1 MEEKE
6 SSEPRKHLDNCLLQ
20 HEKQLEVSGSRG
32 WRGGRVRGEAAGA
45 AGQRFALSVRRD
57 RERGE
62 LGNSAGVGRRDPLI
76 SRGS

>member
-32 WRGGRVRGEAAGA
+32 GGGSEGGGRRGGGSAVCIECEK
-45 AGQRFALSVRRD
+45 GQR
-57 RERGE
+57 ER
-62 LGNSAGVGRRDPLI
+62 
-76 SRGS
+76 